1 MQKYRMVLASVSLD
15 KSMNT
20 GHDQIC
26 SFVLG
31 DSSLK
36 LMMLLGC
43 CPKHRDS
50 SWLLERAMSVHEDL
64 SLALALA
71 LPLPN
76 VSLLSSGLLADG

>member
-1 MQKYRMVLASVSLD
+1 MVFCIGQPGQIYEHWAR
-15 KSMNT
+15 
-20 GHDQIC
+20 HDQIC
-26 SFVLG
+26 SLVLG

-36 LMMLLGC
+36 LMMLLG